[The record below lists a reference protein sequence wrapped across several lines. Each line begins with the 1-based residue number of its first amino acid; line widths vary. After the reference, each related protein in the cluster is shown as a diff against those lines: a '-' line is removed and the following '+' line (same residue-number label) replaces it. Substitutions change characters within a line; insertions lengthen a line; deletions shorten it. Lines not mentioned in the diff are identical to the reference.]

1 MRSTFGSFNIVT
13 SGLFASQRALD
24 ITSHNIAN
32 ANTEGFSRQRLLQ
45 KAALPMVAVN
55 TGVLGTGV
63 NTYDVIRIRSHY
75 LDYKYW
81 GQNKIYNEW
90 KGKADGLESI
100 EKIFNEPSNTGL
112 RKVTDELF
120 NSMEELTKPLADST
134 ARVAMVERAVT
145 FATTIN
151 RVGHEL
157 ANSVR
162 ETNFAIKSK
171 VDEVNSLTLQ
181 IANLNK
187 QVFNFE
193 LDGHK
198 ANDLRDQRNLLVDK
212 LSAIVNVNVNEYV
225 GANNNTYFSISLG
238 GINIIDHYHRRTLTT
253 VEEDRNTPDHDGVSQ
268 LGGGKISRVVWE
280 GLDRQDVRI
289 DSGELKG
296 LLDMR
301 DGDGSGNS
309 YRGIPYYLKM
319 MNTFA
324 REFAAKFNAQHKM
337 GMDANGNSGIAFFT
351 EPNGAELVNCLNLKV
366 NSAVISNPQ
375 LIAASNSINGE
386 SNKENLK
393 SLIQLR
399 RSLDMFTGMK
409 TTPDDFFKSVL
420 SALSVD
426 SQQAQRMTSNA
437 EAIVEQTR
445 NKRYS
450 DSGVSL
456 DEEMSNMVKFQHAY
470 NASARAITTL
480 DKIMDTTINRL
491 GLVGR

>member
-24 ITSHNIAN
+24 VTSHNISN
-32 ANTEGFSRQRLLQ
+32 ANTEGFSRQKLLQ
-45 KAALPMVAVN
+45 RAALPMVAIN

-63 NTYDVIRIRSHY
+63 DTYDVTRIRSHY

-81 GQNKIYNEW
+81 GQNKIYSEW
-90 KGKADGLESI
+90 KVKADNLEAMES
-100 EKIFNEPSNTGL
+100 IFNEPSNTGL
-112 RKVTDELF
+112 RKVMDELF
-120 NSMEELTKPLADST
+120 NSIEELSKKPADATS
-134 ARVAMVERAVT
+134 RVAMLERAIT

-151 RVGHEL
+151 RNGQEL
-157 ANSVR
+157 AKSIRDV
-162 ETNFAIKSK
+162 NFAVKSK
-171 VDEVNSLTLQ
+171 VDEVNSYTLQ

-187 QVFNFE
+187 QIFNFE

-212 LSAIVNVNVNEYV
+212 LSSIVNVNVNEYT
-225 GANNNTYFSISLG
+225 GANKNTYFSVSIG
-238 GINIIDHYHRRTLTT
+238 GINIVDHFNRKTLTT
-253 VEEDRNTPDHDGVSQ
+253 VEEDINTPDYDGISQ
-268 LGGGKISRVVWE
+268 LGGGKISKVIWE
-280 GLDRQDVRI
+280 GSQSQEVKI

-296 LLDMR
+296 YLDIR

-319 MNTFA
+319 LNTFS
-324 REFAAKFNAQHKM
+324 RELAAKFNEQHKM
-337 GMDANGNSGIAFFT
+337 GMDAFGNAGLAIFS
-351 EPNGAELVNCLNLKV
+351 EPNGAELVNCINLKV
-366 NSAVISNPQ
+366 NPAITSNPL
-375 LIAASNSINGE
+375 LIAASSSINGE
-386 SNKENLK
+386 SNNENLK
-393 SLIQLR
+393 KLVELR
-399 RSLDMFTGMK
+399 RSLDIFSGMK
-409 TTPDDFFKSVL
+409 TTPDDFFKSML
-420 SALSVD
+420 SALAVD
-426 SQQAQRMTSNA
+426 SKQAQRMTSNA